1 MPDYILSP
9 RALADLAHIWDTTTE
24 EWGEVQA
31 DHYTDALDARCGWL
45 AANPYLGKDRSEVR
59 AELRSFPQGEHLVF
73 YRIIKDDVIEIVGF
87 PYQGQD
93 LQRIFKI

>member
-9 RALADLAHIWDTTTE
+9 RALADLAHIWDTTME

-59 AELRSFPQGEHLVF
+59 AGLRSFPQGEHLVF
-73 YRIIKDDVIEIVGF
+73 YRIIENNGIEIVAF
-87 PYQGQD
+87 PYQRQD
-93 LQRIFKI
+93 LPWAF